1 MLAKAR
7 RMARIHGTGKC
18 TALRQRT
25 QPCRM
30 TKQIRQRYIGHHF
43 NPAGILFNPMHF
55 AATALQIAARRS
67 SIPLIAVTNDR
78 RTAQQLAVIY
88 GVKSYVR
95 PADALAATKR
105 GAHMALSLERLG
117 YRLTILIALLAL
129 VTLVEEKG
137 WIVGAVFAVG
147 FSLGSHYLFG
157 TLLRVPLPQG
167 PFGF

>member
-1 MLAKAR
+1 VRSLSTDRLAGAVLAALAIFVLWESRKLPF
-7 RMARIHGTGKC
+7 GTIREPGPGAVPVLL
-18 TALRQRT
+18 ALT
-25 QPCRM
+25 LLVC
-30 TKQIRQRYIGHHF
+30 
-43 NPAGILFNPMHF
+43 
-55 AATALQIAARRS
+55 S
-67 SIPLIAVTNDR
+67 
-78 RTAQQLAVIY
+78 LAVIL
-88 GVKSYVR
+88 GGAAAPR
-95 PADALAATKR
+95 LAAIRWTEWR
-105 GAHMALSLERLG
+105 HAVAILGASVFMALSLERLG